1 MRKIQARLLLFMLL
15 CTCRL
20 ALAQQTVITGKVLNA
35 SNDTPLPGVTVSGKT
50 KTTVTDANGFF
61 KINVQAGEL
70 LKFSYV
76 GFTDRSVPATDNL
89 QIRLEPGSG
98 NLDAIVVMGY
108 SNKTAKSVTGVATVV
123 SETKLKDVTASG
135 VDKMLQGK
143 VAGVFVGNASGDP
156 NKQPNIRIRGIGTLT
171 ADNSPLYVVDGVIGD
186 MPNASDVESVTVLK
200 DAAATT
206 LYGARAANGVIVIT
220 TKRGKTGAAKFTARA
235 SYGIAKLYLGH
246 FKLMQGKEYYDL
258 QYNYYKQT
266 YTGND
271 FNSYIE
277 TVLPSAML
285 QNNTNWIDEA
295 YRTAHITDAQLSVA
309 GGSEKSRYYLSG
321 NYYAEDGILNL
332 NGLKRGSIRFNSDYN
347 LTKKFNLTFNSA
359 VRYTKSVDNSN
370 GSGYQSY
377 TNLPWDAAYD
387 ASGHPVD
394 PRVSNWYGRDQ
405 SNFLYDQQ
413 YNKYGYN
420 TFDGDMLIKG
430 EYTINNHWSISST
443 NRVTGDYQRA
453 QTITDSKT
461 AAGADYN
468 GLLEDYAEFQYS
480 YISSNLLK
488 FKQRINS
495 RHEIDALAG
504 QEYQNNYF
512 ESSDA
517 QGAGIAPNISI
528 LDATSTA
535 QKVGGTKY
543 SSAFSSLF
551 FQGSYNLDKK
561 YYFTTSFR
569 RDGSSRFGA
578 NKKFGNFFAFGG
590 AWLVSDEAFFKKN
603 SIINRLK
610 LRASYGT
617 TGNANLNGDYKAYGK
632 YIATGSY
639 NGRPGAYPSIVD
651 APNLSWEKAY
661 TLNLGMDMALL
672 NDRIMLTVDVYNRNN
687 KDLLFDVPLPGT
699 AGYSYVTQNV
709 GTVNNKGI
717 ELSISAV
724 NIKSKNF
731 EWSTDFNVSFNK
743 NRITA
748 LYGGVSE
755 INDPAGRFRFVVGHD
770 VRSFYMRKW
779 LGVDPANGDPLWEIN
794 NADGSKTKTN
804 VYNNASLQTVGTAS
818 PNYMGSIRN
827 TFTYRNID
835 LMAFF
840 TFVEGNKVYNG
851 NRELYDNDGA
861 YNRYNMMELD
871 KGWSR
876 WQKPG
881 DNATHPLYVVG
892 GNRNS
897 QKTSSRFLEDGS
909 YLRLRSL
916 SLGYNFSNR
925 FLSSLKLENVR
936 LSLSGENLFTLTHF
950 SGIDPEADD
959 RGDMGT
965 KYPYARR
972 VLLGLQVNF

>member
-1 MRKIQARLLLFMLL
+1 MRKLKTWLLLCLL
-15 CTCRL
+15 AGTCQL
-20 ALAQQTVITGKVLNA
+20 TLAQQSVITGRVLNA
-35 SNDTPLPGVTVSGKT
+35 ANDTPLAGVTVSSGS
-50 KTTVTDANGFF
+50 KTTITGADGSFTISVP
-61 KINVQAGEL
+61 AGSA

-76 GFTDRSVPATDNL
+76 GFTDRTVAAAANL
-89 QIRLEPGSG
+89 RIRLEPANG
-98 NLDAIVVMGY
+98 NLDAVVVMGY
-108 SNKTAKSVTGVATVV
+108 STKTAKSVTGVATVV
-123 SETKLKDVTASG
+123 SETKLKDVTASS

-143 VAGVFVGNASGDP
+143 VAGVFVGNSSGNP
-156 NKQPNIRIRGIGTLT
+156 NAQPSIRIRGIGTLT
-171 ADNSPLYVVDGVIGD
+171 ADNSPLYVVDGIIGE
-186 MPNASDVESVTVLK
+186 MPNPSDVESVTVLK

-220 TKRGKTGAAKFTARA
+220 TKKGRTGAPKFTARA
-235 SYGIAKLYLGH
+235 SYGIANVNLGH

-285 QNNTNWIDEA
+285 QHNTNWVDQA
-295 YRTAHITDAQLSVA
+295 FTTAHITDAQLTVA
-309 GGSEKSRYYLSG
+309 GGSEKNRYYLSG
-321 NYYAEDGILNL
+321 NYYSEEGILNL
-332 NGLKRGSIRFNSDYN
+332 TGLKRGSIRFNSDYN

-359 VRYTKSVDNSN
+359 VRYTKSIDNSN
-370 GSGYQSY
+370 GSAYQAY

-387 ASGHPVD
+387 AAGRPVD
-394 PRVSNWYGRDQ
+394 PRVSDWYGRDQ
-405 SNFLYDQQ
+405 TNFLYDQQ

-430 EYTINNHWSISST
+430 EYVINNHWSISST
-443 NRVTGDYQRA
+443 NRLTGDYQRA
-453 QTITDSKT
+453 ETLTDAKT
-461 AAGADYN
+461 AGGADYN
-468 GLLEDYAEFQYS
+468 GLLENYSEFQYS
-480 YISSNLLK
+480 YITSNLLK
-488 FKQRINS
+488 FKQRIGE

-517 QGAGIAPNISI
+517 QGTGIAPNITI
-528 LDATSTA
+528 LDATSNA
-535 QKVGGTKY
+535 LKVGGTKY

-551 FQGSYNLDKK
+551 FQGSYNLDRK

-578 NKKFGNFFAFGG
+578 NKKYGNFFAFGG
-590 AWLVSDEAFFKKN
+590 AWLISDEAFFKKN
-603 SIINRLK
+603 PVVNRLK

-632 YIATGSY
+632 YNATGSY
-639 NGRPGAYPSIVD
+639 NGQPGAYPSVVD

-661 TLNLGMDMALL
+661 TLNLGLDVSLFR
-672 NDRIMLTVDVYNRNN
+672 DRININFDIYNRNN
-687 KDLLFDVPLPGT
+687 KNLLFDVPLPGT

-717 ELSISAV
+717 ELSISSV
-724 NIKSKNF
+724 NIRGKNF
-731 EWSTDFNVSFNK
+731 EWSTDFNISFNK

-748 LYGGVSE
+748 LYGGVTE
-755 INDPAGRFRFVVGHD
+755 INDPAGRFRFVVGQD

-779 LGVDPANGDPLWEIN
+779 AGVDPANGDPLWEIT
-794 NADGSKTKTN
+794 NANGTKGTTN
-804 VYNNASLQTVGTAS
+804 VYNNATLQTVGTAS

-827 TFTYRNID
+827 TFVYKNID
-835 LMAFF
+835 LMGFF
-840 TFVEGNKVYNG
+840 TFMQGNLVYNG
-851 NRELYDNDGA
+851 NRELFDNDGA

-881 DNATHPLYVVG
+881 DQATHPLYVVG
-892 GNRNS
+892 GNRNA
-897 QKTSSRFLEDGS
+897 QKTSSRFLENGS

-916 SLGYNFSNR
+916 SLGYNFPKR
-925 FLSSLKLENVR
+925 TLAALKLDNIR
-936 LSLSGENLFTLTHF
+936 LSVSAENLFTLTHF

-959 RGDMGT
+959 RGEIGT

-972 VLLGLQVNF
+972 VLFGLQVNF